1 MLIYLVFSGFVV
13 KMELDVGVSKTDI
26 TVTMAPKKV
35 YAVYCGKSCGT
46 ETEEN
51 EHKSKFYIS
60 VSEWKLL

>member
-13 KMELDVGVSKTDI
+13 KKELDVGVSKTDS

-35 YAVYCGKSCGT
+35 CAVYCGKLCGT

-51 EHKSKFYIS
+51 
-60 VSEWKLL
+60 

>member
-13 KMELDVGVSKTDI
+13 EMELDVGVSKTAI

-35 YAVYCGKSCGT
+35 YAVYCGKLCGT

-51 EHKSKFYIS
+51 
-60 VSEWKLL
+60 